1 MLNTLVVYVH
11 ARRVNLIL
19 LVPVTTDDRIG
30 LAGRNNSR
38 DLVYDTL
45 QDHNLLLSLA
55 LALPLSL
62 HTPTSSSHREHLSS
76 TDYLLPPTYHLN
88 PYSTYLAQPNYPADD
103 DDNYTQVISLAR
115 YPADDDDNHPKD

>member
-1 MLNTLVVYVH
+1 MLNTLVVYVY

-38 DLVYDTL
+38 DLVYDIL
-45 QDHNLLLSLA
+45 QDRNLLFSLA
-55 LALPLSL
+55 LALALSL

-76 TDYLLPPTYHLN
+76 TDRYLLPTTYHLN
-88 PYSTYLAQPNYPADD
+88 PYSTYLAQPNL
-103 DDNYTQVISLAR
+103 SS
-115 YPADDDDNHPKD
+115 